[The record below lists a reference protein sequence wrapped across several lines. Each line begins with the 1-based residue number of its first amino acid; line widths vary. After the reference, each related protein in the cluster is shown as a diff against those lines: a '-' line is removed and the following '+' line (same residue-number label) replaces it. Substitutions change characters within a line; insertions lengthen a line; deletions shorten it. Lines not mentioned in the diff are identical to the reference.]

1 MDAARE
7 QAYRFLL
14 SAAMLH
20 IKQDLD
26 CLFNGFSWL
35 PWRRL
40 RQMRRCRHAADRAVA
55 FHNLATF
62 AVWGFEH
69 FSEERFWLDVKRFA
83 RDFPEAEWSNYRGM
97 FEALLRGEAVSV
109 IQPGGGVPTVSQ
121 KTDFS
126 A

>member
-20 IKQDLD
+20 LKSDLA
-26 CLFNGFSWL
+26 CLYGGFSWL
-35 PWRRL
+35 PWRL
-40 RQMRRCRHAADRAVA
+40 RHQVRSVQRAAYRAAV

-62 AVWGFEH
+62 AVCGFGR
-69 FSEERFWLDVKRFA
+69 FSEDRFWLDVERFS
-83 RDFPEAEWSNYRGM
+83 RDFPEAIWSNYRGM

-109 IQPGGGVPTVSQ
+109 IQPGGGVT
-121 KTDFS
+121 S